1 MAIHLFLEQL
11 DLDTLTVSQKKALR
25 KILSDRQ
32 RLFEADLK
40 RIDRALGR
48 KRKTKRPPKP

>member
-48 KRKTKRPPKP
+48 KRKTKQPPKR